1 MKRAIFLDRDGIINE
16 EIFNKKLKQWMA
28 PQDPKHVIIKEKT
41 LRSLQKLNK
50 QDFLLFVVSNQP
62 DYAKG
67 YVSLKRLKI
76 VHNKIKAILSSK
88 SIYIKEYF
96 YSYKHPKSIKK
107 KYGPPC
113 FDRKPNP
120 FFLKL
125 AKKKYNLDMYKSWM
139 IGDRTTDIECGY
151 RAGVKTIGVLSKKYN
166 FNKLKNKPNFLTE
179 NISHAIN
186 LIIKYN
192 KKKQLI

>member
-16 EIFNKKLKQWMA
+16 ESFNKKLKQWMA
-28 PQDPKHVIIKEKT
+28 PQDSKHVIIKEKT

-96 YSYKHPKSIKK
+96 YSYKHKK
-107 KYGPPC
+107 
-113 FDRKPNP
+113 DN
-120 FFLKL
+120 
-125 AKKKYNLDMYKSWM
+125 DQ
-139 IGDRTTDIECGY
+139 
-151 RAGVKTIGVLSKKYN
+151 
-166 FNKLKNKPNFLTE
+166 
-179 NISHAIN
+179 H
-186 LIIKYN
+186 
-192 KKKQLI
+192 Q